1 MDDPA
6 CVRRL
11 LDEIGSC
18 NCSAGL
24 RNISDVGSTA
34 LVPTRLRFDD
44 SFILTDNKKRKFM
57 DSNISVSRTEVCVGD
72 SDVSMLGKFTNL
84 VIQ

>member
-11 LDEIGSC
+11 LDEIWSC
-18 NCSAGL
+18 NSSASL
-24 RNISDVGSTA
+24 RNISDVGSAA

-44 SFILTDNKKRKFM
+44 SFILTDNKKRKFT
-57 DSNISVSRTEVCVGD
+57 DSNVSVSRTEVSVED
-72 SDVSMLGKFTNL
+72 SDVSMLGKFTNS